1 MFDPPATQTP
11 NNKPE
16 VTRPPVATVK
26 PEVPVETK
34 EPEVIEEPEPESTG
48 STDES

>member
-1 MFDPPATQTP
+1 MSDPASVVRKRKTLQI
-11 NNKPE
+11 
-16 VTRPPVATVK
+16 PVATVK